1 MSSYT
6 AIGLKYFSRLRSC
19 YSRRTLIVS
28 LFSGVYRLIHCVN
41 FGEETLKYSFL
52 EIELYREVLSMK
64 ETLRLFASRRFPFFF
79 RCFQEKSWTSYNK
92 CSELVLSYCHRG
104 KDLVILRKKVLKVD
118 EKWQRAVTLS
128 SFAWWTG
135 NWITFSLFSHHR
147 PACLRSTQFVE
158 IWRQI
163 YQATSDLD
171 VKLVD
176 TELHIEGK
184 NIKFF
189 FDKLTRGCD

>member
-41 FGEETLKYSFL
+41 FGWRNIKIFISGNRIISWSIINE
-52 EIELYREVLSMK
+52 RD
-64 ETLRLFASRRFPFFF
+64 LRLFASRRFPFFF

-92 CSELVLSYCHRG
+92 CSEFVLSYCHRG
-104 KDLVILRKKVLKVD
+104 KDLVILRKKVLKVH

-147 PACLRSTQFVE
+147 LA
-158 IWRQI
+158 
-163 YQATSDLD
+163 
-171 VKLVD
+171 
-176 TELHIEGK
+176 
-184 NIKFF
+184 
-189 FDKLTRGCD
+189 